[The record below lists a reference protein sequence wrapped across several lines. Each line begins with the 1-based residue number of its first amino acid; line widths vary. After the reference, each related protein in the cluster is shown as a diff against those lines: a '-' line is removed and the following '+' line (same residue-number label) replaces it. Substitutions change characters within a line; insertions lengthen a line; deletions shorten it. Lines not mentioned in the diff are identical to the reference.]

1 MSDSLID
8 RTIGFQLGSVEET
21 EVAFSTPLG
30 EGRRLDPQVRA
41 IRMGVP
47 FAR

>member
-8 RTIGFQLGSVEET
+8 RTIGFQLGSVEDT

-30 EGRRLDPQVRA
+30 EGLFSYGRRENPTVSDCE
-41 IRMGVP
+41 
-47 FAR
+47 